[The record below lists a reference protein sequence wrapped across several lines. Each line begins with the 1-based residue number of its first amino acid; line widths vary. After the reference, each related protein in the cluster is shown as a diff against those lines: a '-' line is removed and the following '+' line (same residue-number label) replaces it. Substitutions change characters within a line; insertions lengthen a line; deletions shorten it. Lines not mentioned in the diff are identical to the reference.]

1 MAGQSPAGMPPT
13 TGTMKVVSYTYFDLA
28 TGNVLKVDGD
38 MVMSIQMQGSGNPQ
52 MPQNMQ
58 MNMTAKIS
66 LTQVKES
73 SAK

>member
-1 MAGQSPAGMPPT
+1 
-13 TGTMKVVSYTYFDLA
+13 
-28 TGNVLKVDGD
+28 VDGD

-66 LTQVKES
+66 LTQVKETS
-73 SAK
+73 TK